1 MFFDSEVLNS
11 NSLKN
16 AWRAANKQDLCPEN
30 VPLPKVCKLLDSWI
44 ASDYQDPC
52 RRMSLRTSS
61 ILVDG
66 AAKLYHQGLNDLL
79 KDLNSEEF
87 EQSNDNESSP
97 GHSAS
102 TVKSDSFDFDIYK
115 SGKSKKNDMSDS
127 RRNHCKKKNNN
138 SLIITSEARQNKS
151 TSNEEFPIG
160 QIFIYENHMSK
171 VPSKI
176 IIGKIN
182 SDVKKN
188 IKF

>member
-79 KDLNSEEF
+79 KDVYKMEYQMITRKRRWSDHLNSEEF

-115 SGKSKKNDMSDS
+115 SGKSKKNDMSV
-127 RRNHCKKKNNN
+127 R
-138 SLIITSEARQNKS
+138 
-151 TSNEEFPIG
+151 
-160 QIFIYENHMSK
+160 IFGTAIM
-171 VPSKI
+171 I
-176 IIGKIN
+176 
-182 SDVKKN
+182 
-188 IKF
+188 